1 VQGAAISRAALV
13 HWTRIKRIELQS
25 SAAPK
30 SALSAVQLQRKA
42 LAFLITADW
51 LQAEAAAQHLGV
63 SPSEVNATY
72 QQLVT
77 GPNGQA
83 FASNLPRRGMSAAD
97 ELLEL
102 RVQMLTHKLETKISA
117 GDITVSAAQI
127 AGYYHSH
134 TSQFQGHGDR
144 PQTLAAATPAI
155 RQTLLQAGQERR
167 LNAFIAA
174 YRQRWKRHTSCQP
187 GYVIPECR
195 NGPPLAALPAG

>member
-1 VQGAAISRAALV
+1 MTWFTRGSGRRNRVCAAARVSAFAALALVAPTALSGCGSTSAPAVASVQGAAISRAALV

-83 FASNLPRRGMSAAD
+83 ATCRVAACRR
-97 ELLEL
+97 
-102 RVQMLTHKLETKISA
+102 R
-117 GDITVSAAQI
+117 
-127 AGYYHSH
+127 
-134 TSQFQGHGDR
+134 
-144 PQTLAAATPAI
+144 
-155 RQTLLQAGQERR
+155 
-167 LNAFIAA
+167 
-174 YRQRWKRHTSCQP
+174 TSCLNC
-187 GYVIPECR
+187 VFRC
-195 NGPPLAALPAG
+195 LPTS